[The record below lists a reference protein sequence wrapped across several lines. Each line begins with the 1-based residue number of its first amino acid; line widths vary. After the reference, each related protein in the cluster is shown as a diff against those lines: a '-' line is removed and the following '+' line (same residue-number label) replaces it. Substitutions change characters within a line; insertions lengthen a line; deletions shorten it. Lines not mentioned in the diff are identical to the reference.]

1 MITKENLIDII
12 LKTNIGIEKDD
23 IIIEIPKDR
32 ALGDF
37 AMPCFGLAKKMH
49 QNPSTIAS
57 NILEKMD
64 KSNFDNIEITSSRR
78 FYITR

>member
-37 AMPCFGLAKKMH
+37 AMPCFGLAKKC
-49 QNPSTIAS
+49 IK
-57 NILEKMD
+57 IRVLLLV
-64 KSNFDNIEITSSRR
+64 I
-78 FYITR
+78 Y